1 MLDSH
6 ELDTS
11 KHCDTFTL
19 AIWTKIKW
27 NLYPAG
33 TSVYAYYLCC
43 KQYKTSLPSTYQRL
57 LTQSVPTFKYYN
69 FDPLKSVVNI

>member
-6 ELDTS
+6 ELDTL
-11 KHCDTFTL
+11 KHFDTFTL
-19 AIWTKIKW
+19 AIWTKMKW

-33 TSVYAYYLCC
+33 TSVCAYYLCC
-43 KQYKTSLPSTYQRL
+43 KQCKTCLLFTYQQL
-57 LTQSVPTFKYYN
+57 LTQSVLTFKYYN

>member
-6 ELDTS
+6 ELDSS
-11 KHCDTFTL
+11 KHLDTFTL
-19 AIWTKIKW
+19 AIWTKMKW

-33 TSVYAYYLCC
+33 TSVYAYLCC
-43 KQYKTSLPSTYQRL
+43 KQYKTCLLSTYQQL
-57 LTQSVPTFKYYN
+57 LTQSVLTFKYYN